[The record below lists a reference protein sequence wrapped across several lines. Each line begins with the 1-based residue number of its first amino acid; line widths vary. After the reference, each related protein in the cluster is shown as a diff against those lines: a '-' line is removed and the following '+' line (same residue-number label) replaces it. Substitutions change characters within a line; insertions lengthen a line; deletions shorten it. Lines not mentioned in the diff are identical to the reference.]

1 MEVAVYHPSKCLC
14 YNGYAV
20 NGLNMGYYSLIVWV
34 SVVLRR
40 IVVSSGDCC
49 FDNLSKVIIRV
60 TQWLCL

>member
-49 FDNLSKVIIRV
+49 FS
-60 TQWLCL
+60 TT